1 MSSLSLPPD
10 LICWLNSWG
19 PRLQLNV
26 RQAIATAWKGSIG
39 AERHDLA
46 MPVGFPHPLLVGTD
60 CSGLEA
66 PIFALRAMGLPHRH
80 LFSSDIASAP
90 KAMIL
95 ANAKPEKAFYDDILV
110 RCHEDTPWVQ
120 LYITGF
126 SCKPFSSLHHGTKL
140 LREKE
145 AQVFFAT
152 VRYLKTK
159 RPLLFIF
166 ENVLGM
172 RRCLK
177 KVMRILREAGYVVV
191 VQVMDPAQLAEPVR
205 RPRLYLFGVRADVAV
220 ATTTAV
226 EKFVQETW
234 KALMASAGP
243 VEKFI
248 KAEAKAFP
256 GQKAEPKW
264 TERHRCFSSKL
275 HGKPP
280 GSTMP
285 SADDM
290 LLANPRQR
298 DAWEKLVRLGGGK
311 HIVAD
316 LSQNI
321 DRSGFR
327 ADGSLPTITPGSVLA
342 SSLLRRTIVP
352 IEKVMLHAFPVHRM
366 VFPSEIRG
374 RELESLGGNT
384 MHVQVVAVAIC
395 IGLALVDWDLA
406 AKCTANVSTQC
417 QSLLPGSASK
427 QALRTTAQL
436 ASGSKALKRKLP
448 SSSRC
453 QQIRA
458 APPTVQK
465 KQTMSS
471 GNLVQPRA
479 KAVPAR
485 RRDFVPA
492 RSKPRTPTLSR
503 PSNPSGRWGPPAP
516 PRSSTTCNALR
527 AASTAAAATGR
538 FDSAPPSNS
547 QHGKQS
553 TAIQRCGLH
562 GLIAAG
568 RKQPGPV
575 RRIASK
581 LSRWG

>member
-1 MSSLSLPPD
+1 
-10 LICWLNSWG
+10 
-19 PRLQLNV
+19 
-26 RQAIATAWKGSIG
+26 
-39 AERHDLA
+39 

-66 PIFALRAMGLPHRH
+66 TIFALRAMGLPHRH

-110 RCHEDTPWVQ
+110 RRHEDTPWVQ

-191 VQVMDPAQLAEPVR
+191 VQVMDPAQLAEPVH
-205 RPRLYLFGVRADVAV
+205 RPRLYLFGVRADVAI
-220 ATTTAV
+220 ATTAAL

-243 VEKFI
+243 VASISQRTLPGNHPEVLRFLCEQKEKFI
-248 KAEAKAFP
+248 KAKAKAFP

-316 LSQNI
+316 MSQNI

-448 SSSRC
+448 SSSRS

-458 APPTVQK
+458 APPTVQQK
-465 KQTMSS
+465 KNNVFREAGPTQGQGSS
-471 GNLVQPRA
+471 
-479 KAVPAR
+479 
-485 RRDFVPA
+485 
-492 RSKPRTPTLSR
+492 SKEERFR
-503 PSNPSGRWGPPAP
+503 PSQEQ
-516 PRSSTTCNALR
+516 TK
-527 AASTAAAATGR
+527 
-538 FDSAPPSNS
+538 DSN
-547 QHGKQS
+547 
-553 TAIQRCGLH
+553 T
-562 GLIAAG
+562 
-568 RKQPGPV
+568 
-575 RRIASK
+575 
-581 LSRWG
+581 

>member
-1 MSSLSLPPD
+1 
-10 LICWLNSWG
+10 
-19 PRLQLNV
+19 
-26 RQAIATAWKGSIG
+26 
-39 AERHDLA
+39 
-46 MPVGFPHPLLVGTD
+46 
-60 CSGLEA
+60 
-66 PIFALRAMGLPHRH
+66 MGLPHRH

-110 RCHEDTPWVQ
+110 RRHEDTPWVQ

-126 SCKPFSSLHHGTKL
+126 SCKPFSSLRHGTKL

-172 RRCLK
+172 RRRLK

-191 VQVMDPAQLAEPVR
+191 VQVMDPAQLAEPLR
-205 RPRLYLFGVRADVAV
+205 RPRLYLFGVRADLAV
-220 ATTTAV
+220 ATAAAV

-243 VEKFI
+243 VASISQRTLPGNRPELLRFLCEQKEKFI

-256 GQKAEPKW
+256 GHKAEPKW
-264 TERHRCFSSKL
+264 AERHRCFSSKL

-458 APPTVQK
+458 APPAVQK

-471 GNLVQPRA
+471 GKLVQPRA